1 MENTIPFPFSTSTPV
16 QQFCCLSFLR
26 GYIVLIRWGVTAQHN
41 ASLSFHIAISPSYLI
56 LTNQKNKKTVYDTPG
71 LRIVMFHNQ
80 LDLKAQLKQYK
91 LYHREKTNVLIHMVF
106 VPTIL
111 FSTCCMAHRI
121 PLGHG
126 ITLTNVLTTVF
137 ALHYVLLCFVPGLIA
152 SLLLAVLNWSL
163 DNGKIRLHAYQEV
176 SLFVMVGSF
185 NSLVMAILNIVDQ
198 P

>member
-1 MENTIPFPFSTSTPV
+1 
-16 QQFCCLSFLR
+16 
-26 GYIVLIRWGVTAQHN
+26 
-41 ASLSFHIAISPSYLI
+41 
-56 LTNQKNKKTVYDTPG
+56 
-71 LRIVMFHNQ
+71 MFHNQ

-176 SLFVMVGSF
+176 SLFVMGWIVQFIGHGYF
-185 NSLVMAILNIVDQ
+185 EHCRPAIIDNLIQSLVTAPYFVLFEVLFKLGFYKQLQAELDRDIKEETSR
-198 P
+198 